1 MSNGKLGMRSKQ
13 PIGNND
19 GSAISEYASV
29 TPVGDV
35 TVVAAAANLS
45 DDLSSVT
52 VGQNGYWTGGS
63 RFMHISFAKDA
74 NDVAVYAFNYAFG
87 QWQPLMQLGP
97 AGFDAVELTEDGH
110 YILDING
117 TDRVAF
123 VSGGAPTSL
132 KIAFNSF

>member
-35 TVVAAAANLS
+35 AVVAALGSLSGNLS
-45 DDLSSVT
+45 SAT
-52 VGQNGYWTGGS
+52 VGENGYWTGGS
-63 RFMHISFAKDA
+63 RFMHVSFDRDA
-74 NDVAVYAFNYAFG
+74 NDVTVCAFNYAFG

-97 AGFDAVELTEDGH
+97 AGFVAAQLTADGH

-117 TDRVAF
+117 VDRVAF
-123 VSGGAPTSL
+123 VAGGAPVSL